1 VQAEA
6 VALRRIA
13 ASGVLVVMVAC
24 GAKPAPVAV
33 PPPKPVATVAPP
45 AGPAE
50 LELERALPI
59 QANER
64 FEPSGLVWFDGRLL
78 CVSDKEDGAVFELSL
93 SDTEAVP
100 RVFTTFQ
107 APPAPEATEKLDF
120 EGIAEGSDGK
130 LLLVSEAA
138 SRVLEVT
145 PGGGAVWLTPSLAQS
160 VQSSG
165 LLQQP
170 NAGFEGL
177 VQLPDGHLLL
187 VAERQPRGLVELT
200 SSDEKLSVSAWRFDS
215 GRFTPKEGRVHDFTD
230 LTLAGKD
237 VYVLERNAA
246 AVVRLERHGNG
257 WAEREG
263 FLFGKTEDDPRF
275 AYADRTYGLAE
286 ALAIDRHRIYVAL
299 DSNAQGRAG
308 DADDVRPVLF
318 VFKRPSTP

>member
-1 VQAEA
+1 MQAQA

-13 ASGVLVVMVAC
+13 FGVWVSVVAC
-24 GAKPAPVAV
+24 GGKPAPVVA
-33 PPPKPVATVAPP
+33 PAPKPVATVAPP
-45 AGPAE
+45 AGPPE

-120 EGIAEGSDGK
+120 EGISEGADGK

-145 PGGGAVWLTPSLAQS
+145 PGAGAAWLTPTLADS
-160 VQSSG
+160 VRSAG
-165 LLQQP
+165 LLQQA
-170 NAGFEGL
+170 NAGFEGVVRL
-177 VQLPDGHLLL
+177 SDGRLLL
-187 VAERQPRGLVELT
+187 VAEREPRGLVELT
-200 SSDEKLSVSAWRFDS
+200 ASDEKLSVSAWRFDG
-215 GRFTPKEGRVHDFTD
+215 GRFTPKDGRVHDFTD
-230 LTLAGKD
+230 LALAGSD

-246 AVVRLERHGNG
+246 AVVRLERAGNG

-286 ALAIDRHRIYVAL
+286 GLAIDRHRIYVVL
-299 DSNAQGRAG
+299 DSNAQGRAA
-308 DADDVRPVLF
+308 DADDVRPMLF
-318 VFKRPSTP
+318 VFKRPATP